1 MVGARL
7 RKIWKPELFQGT
19 KRYTNYFEGWY
30 FKLVDLL
37 EEHIL
42 AVIPGIALGATKEA
56 SHAFIQF
63 LNGKTG
69 DFEYFTFSLDDF
81 IFSSKEFEIT
91 IKGNYFSASALRL
104 DLRGSNRS
112 VRGELQF
119 EHVVPYPTRFLSPG
133 IMGWG
138 SFVPF
143 MECKHGLVSMNH
155 TLQGTLEV
163 DGTHM
168 AFDRGKGYIEKD
180 WGRSFPGSYIWMQSN
195 HFTQENMSFM
205 LLLARIPWLHTNFT
219 GFAAALW
226 YNGRFFTLAT
236 YTGAKITH
244 FEKGNK
250 FVRIT
255 IGDRHFELHIEAI
268 QDRVWELKSP
278 DRGEMTKRVLESLT
292 STLNLKWYEKTKT
305 KEGKRLLVE
314 DQGRNAGLE
323 IMDEKN
329 ELFQ

>member
-7 RKIWKPELFQGT
+7 RKIWNPELFQGT
-19 KRYTNYFEGWY
+19 KRYMNYFEGWY
-30 FKLVDLL
+30 YKLVDRL
-37 EEHIL
+37 EDHIL

-69 DFEYFTFSLDDF
+69 DYGYFTFSIDDF
-81 IFSSKEFEIT
+81 IPSPKQFEIA
-91 IKGNYFSASALRL
+91 IKSNYFSANGLRL
-104 DLRGSNRS
+104 DLQSPSKS
-112 VRGELQF
+112 VRGELRF
-119 EHVVPYPTRFLSPG
+119 EQVVPYPRRLLSPG

-143 MECKHGLVSMNH
+143 VECKHGIVSMNH

-163 DGTHM
+163 DGTRI
-168 AFDRGKGYIEKD
+168 AFDGGKGYIEKD
-180 WGRSFPGSYIWMQSN
+180 WGRSFPSSYIWMQSN
-195 HFTQENMSFM
+195 HFAQENMAFM
-205 LLLARIPWLHTNFT
+205 LSIARIPWLHTTFT

-226 YNGRFFTLAT
+226 YNGRVFTFAT
-236 YTGAKITH
+236 YTGAKITQ

-250 FVRIT
+250 VVRIT
-255 IGDRHFELHIEAI
+255 ISDRHFELHIEAI

-292 STLNLKWYEKTKT
+292 STLNLQWYEKTKARG
-305 KEGKRLLVE
+305 GKRLLVE

-323 IMDEKN
+323 LMDEKN